1 MKRKILL
8 TTLTATVVLSSCY
21 YDVEEELYPP
31 NNNNCNNPTT
41 ISYAQHVV
49 PLLQSNGCLGCHSG
63 GAPSGG
69 INLSNHTAVK
79 VRATD
84 GKLYGAIN
92 HSPGFKPMPQGGNK
106 MNACDIAKIKSWID
120 SGAPNN

>member
-1 MKRKILL
+1 MKRTILL
-8 TTLTATVVLSSCY
+8 ATLAATLVFSSCY
-21 YDVEEELYPP
+21 YDVEEELYPQVA
-31 NNNNCNNPTT
+31 NCNNPTT
-41 ISYAQHVV
+41 VSYAQHVV

-79 VRATD
+79 ARATD

-120 SGAPNN
+120 AGAPNN